1 MAEGKVEKQFK
12 VYFNG
17 TKKEEIASSGAKFS
31 KFINNVIRPHANVIN
46 FLLYNFYILQ
56 TALLKKEFKLEKIRN
71 ASLFVIGEPKALF
84 TPDEI
89 NILKQYLESKYS

>member
-46 FLLYNFYILQ
+46 FFLNKFFYPLDSITQ
-56 TALLKKEFKLEKIRN
+56 KR
-71 ASLFVIGEPKALF
+71 V
-84 TPDEI
+84 
-89 NILKQYLESKYS
+89 

>member
-46 FLLYNFYILQ
+46 FLLYNFFIL
-56 TALLKKEFKLEKIRN
+56 
-71 ASLFVIGEPKALF
+71 
-84 TPDEI
+84 
-89 NILKQYLESKYS
+89 